1 MNAMSAPILPSAFDR
16 CIHADLLDARDR
28 HEAAGDPAETTGFV
42 AGTRVATPMGYVAVE
57 RLSPGDRVLTADGRH
72 SALAS
77 VAMTCLPVTA
87 ATAPVRFDTG
97 VMDNM
102 RPLRLGQ
109 GQRVRV
115 SGWRA
120 ELIFDAP
127 ALLSG
132 ARAFVNG
139 EDVVIE
145 DAPGEITFVQLI
157 CERPEIVLAEN
168 IACETLSTLHE
179 AADRFEL
186 MDR

>member
-1 MNAMSAPILPSAFDR
+1 MSAPILPSAFDR
-16 CIHADLLDARDR
+16 CIHADLLDDLGRSQP
-28 HEAAGDPAETTGFV
+28 AGDAAETTGFV

-57 RLSPGDRVLTADGRH
+57 RLSAGDRVLTADGRH
-72 SALAS
+72 SPLAA
-77 VAMTCLPVTA
+77 VAMSCCPVTP
-87 ATAPVRFDTG
+87 ATAPVRFETG

-109 GQRVRV
+109 GQRVRM

-145 DAPGEITFVQLI
+145 DEPGEITFVQLT

-168 IACETLSTLHE
+168 IACETLSPVQE
-179 AADRFEL
+179 VSDRFEL